1 MNGMFFALVG
11 ASLATAL
18 AGIGSA
24 KGVGGAA
31 QTAMGVLSEDSSKF
45 GKMLVL
51 TLLPGT
57 QGLYGFIVGF
67 LILVSCGVL
76 GGALPTMGQG
86 LAFLGASLAIGLG
99 GLFSGIAQGK
109 AAVSGIAMTAKD
121 DFNDNNYTK
130 RRTRMNGGDKI
141 IERIKADSKKA
152 VDEVMA
158 QATAEC
164 NAIMQAAEKTADK
177 NTADIDAKTAVKL
190 KQAQASSKSRAEPG
204 NIFVRKSVLSR

>member
-1 MNGMFFALVG
+1 MDGMFFALLG

-31 QTAMGVLSEDSSKF
+31 QAAMGVLSEDSSKF

-76 GGALPTMGQG
+76 GGNAPTLAQG
-86 LAFLGASLAIGLG
+86 LCFLGASLAIGLG

-109 AAVSGIAMTAKD
+109 AAVSGIAMSAKD
-121 DFNDNNYTK
+121 DKNF
-130 RRTRMNGGDKI
+130 
-141 IERIKADSKKA
+141 SKGM
-152 VDEVMA
+152 V
-158 QATAEC
+158 
-164 NAIMQAAEKTADK
+164 
-177 NTADIDAKTAVKL
+177 
-190 KQAQASSKSRAEPG
+190 
-204 NIFVRKSVLSR
+204 SVTLVEIYALLAFIVSLLVVIQIPNLTI

>member
-1 MNGMFFALVG
+1 MDGMFFALVG
-11 ASLATAL
+11 ASIATAL

-31 QTAMGVLSEDSSKF
+31 QAAMGVLSEDSSKF

-76 GGALPTMGQG
+76 GGNAPTLAQG
-86 LAFLGASLAIGLG
+86 LSYLGASLAIGLG

-109 AAVSGIAMTAKD
+109 AAVSGIAMSAKD
-121 DFNDNNYTK
+121 DRNF
-130 RRTRMNGGDKI
+130 
-141 IERIKADSKKA
+141 SKGM
-152 VDEVMA
+152 V
-158 QATAEC
+158 
-164 NAIMQAAEKTADK
+164 
-177 NTADIDAKTAVKL
+177 
-190 KQAQASSKSRAEPG
+190 
-204 NIFVRKSVLSR
+204 SVTLVEIYALLAFIVSLLVVIQVPNLSI

>member
-1 MNGMFFALVG
+1 MDGMFFALLG

-31 QTAMGVLSEDSSKF
+31 QAAMGVLSEDSSKF

-76 GGALPTMGQG
+76 GGNVPTVAQG

-109 AAVSGIAMTAKD
+109 AAVSGIAMSAKD
-121 DFNDNNYTK
+121 DKNF
-130 RRTRMNGGDKI
+130 
-141 IERIKADSKKA
+141 SKGM
-152 VDEVMA
+152 V
-158 QATAEC
+158 
-164 NAIMQAAEKTADK
+164 
-177 NTADIDAKTAVKL
+177 
-190 KQAQASSKSRAEPG
+190 
-204 NIFVRKSVLSR
+204 SVTLVEIYALLAFIVSLLVVIQIPNLSI

>member
-1 MNGMFFALVG
+1 MDGMFFALVG
-11 ASLATAL
+11 ASIATAL

-31 QTAMGVLSEDSSKF
+31 QAAMGVLSEDSSKF

-76 GGALPTMGQG
+76 GGNPPTLAQG
-86 LAFLGASLAIGLG
+86 LSFLGASLAIGLG

-109 AAVSGIAMTAKD
+109 AAVSGIAMSAKD
-121 DFNDNNYTK
+121 DRNF
-130 RRTRMNGGDKI
+130 
-141 IERIKADSKKA
+141 SKGM
-152 VDEVMA
+152 V
-158 QATAEC
+158 
-164 NAIMQAAEKTADK
+164 
-177 NTADIDAKTAVKL
+177 
-190 KQAQASSKSRAEPG
+190 
-204 NIFVRKSVLSR
+204 SVTLVEIYALLAFIVSLLVVIQVPNLGI

>member
-1 MNGMFFALVG
+1 MNGMFFALLG

-31 QTAMGVLSEDSSKF
+31 QAAMGVLSEDSSKF

-76 GGALPTMGQG
+76 GGALPTVGQG

-121 DFNDNNYTK
+121 DANFSKGMVSVTLVEIYALLAFIVSLLVVISIPAL
-130 RRTRMNGGDKI
+130 KI
-141 IERIKADSKKA
+141 
-152 VDEVMA
+152 
-158 QATAEC
+158 
-164 NAIMQAAEKTADK
+164 
-177 NTADIDAKTAVKL
+177 
-190 KQAQASSKSRAEPG
+190 
-204 NIFVRKSVLSR
+204 

>member
-1 MNGMFFALVG
+1 MDGMFFAILG
-11 ASLATAL
+11 ASIATAL

-31 QTAMGVLSEDSSKF
+31 QSAMGVLSEDSSKF

-76 GGALPTMGQG
+76 GGDAPTVGQG

-109 AAVSGIAMTAKD
+109 AAVSGIAMSAKD
-121 DFNDNNYTK
+121 DKNF
-130 RRTRMNGGDKI
+130 
-141 IERIKADSKKA
+141 SKGMVSVTLVEIYA
-152 VDEVMA
+152 LLAFIVSLLVVI
-158 QATAEC
+158 QIP
-164 NAIMQAAEKTADK
+164 N
-177 NTADIDAKTAVKL
+177 L
-190 KQAQASSKSRAEPG
+190 
-204 NIFVRKSVLSR
+204 NI

>member
-1 MNGMFFALVG
+1 MDGMVFALLG

-31 QTAMGVLSEDSSKF
+31 QAAMGVLSEDSSKF

-76 GGALPTMGQG
+76 GGSTPTLAQG
-86 LAFLGASLAIGLG
+86 LSFL
-99 GLFSGIAQGK
+99 
-109 AAVSGIAMTAKD
+109 D
-121 DFNDNNYTK
+121 
-130 RRTRMNGGDKI
+130 
-141 IERIKADSKKA
+141 
-152 VDEVMA
+152 
-158 QATAEC
+158 
-164 NAIMQAAEKTADK
+164 
-177 NTADIDAKTAVKL
+177 
-190 KQAQASSKSRAEPG
+190 
-204 NIFVRKSVLSR
+204 